1 LIERVLG
8 VLWNITR
15 DLFGFKIC
23 ATLPTSLIR
32 TRVLSAICSL
42 YDPLGA
48 AAPVGIV
55 AKMLLQ
61 GICSRCL
68 SWDKTISSDAEEA
81 WRTWIWKLPL
91 LAAIELPRCF
101 KPDGF
106 GEIKTWHL
114 HHFADA
120 SRRAYAAV
128 SYLRLVN
135 FSGKIRCCFLLGKA
149 RVAPLKIC
157 SIPRLELT
165 TAVLAVQLDQLV
177 RRELFLEKCETF
189 FWTDSTAVLQ
199 TLRNTSKHFPVFVAN
214 RLSKIEK
221 DQMYYNGVMCQPG
234 LTLEYYRG
242 SARPWWNEVIYVKL
256 RKRKSARFELF
267 NSFMFLCD

>member
-1 LIERVLG
+1 MFVHLFGSTLSPSIANVCLRQVADDFGEAFDAETTETVSRNFYVDDLLRSVATEDVAVRLVSQLCSLLKQGGFQLTTWLSNNRNVLASILVAEQSTSADLDLNPDLIERVLG

-81 WRTWIWKLPL
+81 WRTWI
-91 LAAIELPRCF
+91 
-101 KPDGF
+101 
-106 GEIKTWHL
+106 
-114 HHFADA
+114 
-120 SRRAYAAV
+120 
-128 SYLRLVN
+128 
-135 FSGKIRCCFLLGKA
+135 
-149 RVAPLKIC
+149 
-157 SIPRLELT
+157 
-165 TAVLAVQLDQLV
+165 
-177 RRELFLEKCETF
+177 
-189 FWTDSTAVLQ
+189 
-199 TLRNTSKHFPVFVAN
+199 
-214 RLSKIEK
+214 
-221 DQMYYNGVMCQPG
+221 
-234 LTLEYYRG
+234 
-242 SARPWWNEVIYVKL
+242 
-256 RKRKSARFELF
+256 
-267 NSFMFLCD
+267 